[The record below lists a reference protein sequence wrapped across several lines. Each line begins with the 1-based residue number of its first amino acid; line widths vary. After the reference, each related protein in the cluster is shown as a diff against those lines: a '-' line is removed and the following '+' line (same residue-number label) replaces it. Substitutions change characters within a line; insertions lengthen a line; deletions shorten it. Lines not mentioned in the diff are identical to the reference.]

1 MFVLH
6 CSSGSTAKSWC
17 CFEQPIGENPID
29 DGVIPEKMY
38 VQYCLIVNY
47 KMRHV
52 YAVYTT
58 SIMIFQYPCRIGESH
73 TEVLLP

>member
-1 MFVLH
+1 M
-6 CSSGSTAKSWC
+6 
-17 CFEQPIGENPID
+17 GENPID